1 MCIRDS
7 GYTAPSWNR
16 SAMCCQSYFCLLD
29 VADCNTRHIFH
40 HRVWYHVLALCY
52 VCIRSSGI
60 ILTPRLPLC
69 KISFLSQP
77 PLLRK
82 LAHSINQSLSHSP
95 SLFDA
100 PGTKAHCET
109 NKNISILMFR
119 HPPSAWQP
127 YSWAKHDTCIDILL
141 HFSTEINHPVQ
152 LKLLQVMLILCLS
165 HNTW

>member
-1 MCIRDS
+1 
-7 GYTAPSWNR
+7 
-16 SAMCCQSYFCLLD
+16 MCCQSYFCLLD

-40 HRVWYHVLALCY
+40 HRVWYHVLALCC

-82 LAHSINQSLSHSP
+82 LAHSINQSLSYSP

-100 PGTKAHCET
+100 PGTKAFTVKQTKTSQFSCLDTHHQHD
-109 NKNISILMFR
+109 SHILEQNMIHVLTFC
-119 HPPSAWQP
+119 
-127 YSWAKHDTCIDILL
+127 YI
-141 HFSTEINHPVQ
+141 FQ
-152 LKLLQVMLILCLS
+152 LKSIIQFK
-165 HNTW
+165 